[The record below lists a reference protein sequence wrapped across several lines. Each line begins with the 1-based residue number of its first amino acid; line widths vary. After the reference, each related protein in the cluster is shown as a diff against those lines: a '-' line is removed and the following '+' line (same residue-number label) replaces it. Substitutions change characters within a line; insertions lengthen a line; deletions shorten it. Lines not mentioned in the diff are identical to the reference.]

1 MTESGYLLLGLNAIV
16 AALVG
21 VLAFAVTKF
30 IVAARSVGKEREP
43 GAETAFMAAA
53 MEQAMQRLRSQE
65 RALKARAEASER
77 LSEEIIASLTSGLL
91 VVDSDR
97 AVRTLNPAGRRM
109 LGLPETGVLDTGADL
124 LSTVPPLRTVVEEC
138 ITSTRPVLRRT
149 VQLVQRGGTL
159 VHLGLT
165 ASPMRDAEGRTSG
178 VICLFTDLTAV
189 VDLEEQLRLKDS
201 LARLGEL
208 TAGIAHEFRNGL
220 ATIHGYS
227 RLLDLERLPPDF
239 RPYVEGIRAET
250 DALRQV
256 VTNFLNF
263 AKPTEL
269 TLGPVALRALADR
282 AAEEIRADA
291 EGRGGSVTVTG
302 VFGTVMGD
310 EVLLRQAL
318 SNLCRNALEAS
329 LESERAP
336 SIQIDG
342 TIDAAQRLQQ
352 IAITDSGPGVDAN
365 VTARMFRPF
374 FTTKKT
380 GIGLGLALVQKIIV
394 THNGRVAAANAP
406 QGGARIAVTLP
417 IPLD

>member
-30 IVAARSVGKEREP
+30 IVAARTVGKEREP

-109 LGLPETGVLDTGADL
+109 LGLPETGALDTAADL

-342 TIDAAQRLQQ
+342 AIDAAQRLQQ

-365 VTARMFRPF
+365 VIARMFRPF

-394 THNGRVAAANAP
+394 THNGRVVAANAP

-417 IPLD
+417 IPPD

>member
-1 MTESGYLLLGLNAIV
+1 VTESGYLLLGLNAIV

-30 IVAARSVGKEREP
+30 ITAARKVGKEREP

-91 VVDSDR
+91 VVDNDR
-97 AVRTLNPAGRRM
+97 GVRTLNPAGRRM
-109 LGLPETGVLDTGADL
+109 LGLPEGGAAGTFRDL
-124 LSTVPPLRTVVEEC
+124 LATVPPLRIVVEEC
-138 ITSTRPVLRRT
+138 FTSTRPVLRRT
-149 VQLVQRGGTL
+149 VQLVQPGGTL
-159 VHLGLT
+159 VHLGVT
-165 ASPMRDAEGRTSG
+165 ASPMRDAEGRISG
-178 VICLFTDLTAV
+178 VICLFTDLSAV

-239 RPYVEGIRAET
+239 RPYVEGIRGET
-250 DALRQV
+250 ESLRQV

-263 AKPTEL
+263 AKPAEL
-269 TLGPVALRALADR
+269 ALAPVSLRSIAER

-291 EGRGGSVTVTG
+291 QGRGGAVTVG
-302 VFGTVMGD
+302 GEFGTVMGD
-310 EVLLRQAL
+310 EVLLRQAF

-329 LESERAP
+329 LESTRP
-336 SIQIDG
+336 PTIQIDG
-342 TIDAAQRLQQ
+342 SIEGAQRVQQ
-352 IAITDSGPGVDAN
+352 ITVTDSGPGVDAN

-394 THNGRVAAANAP
+394 THNGRVAASNAP
-406 QGGARIAVTLP
+406 AGGARIAVTLP
-417 IPLD
+417 LAGD